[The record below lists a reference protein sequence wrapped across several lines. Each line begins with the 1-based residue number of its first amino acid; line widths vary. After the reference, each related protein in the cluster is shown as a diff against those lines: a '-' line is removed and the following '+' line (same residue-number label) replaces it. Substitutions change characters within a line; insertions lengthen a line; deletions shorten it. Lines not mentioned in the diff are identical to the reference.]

1 MKKIKLL
8 VLLCLLSLTSCNTQ
22 SNIKEYDNNTYDEDK
37 VLLKDF
43 TLNNA
48 RDCVRGIRAYRY
60 NSNRFAIDIF
70 YYLEKT
76 ITEVSFHS
84 YVEGYVVMAREFDP
98 LDRMHEYLDLAQ
110 NENEKINGVIYSW
123 NKKDIDDRPL
133 IPIFVTYETVY
144 TLTEAYNLN
153 YINDDNLSNI
163 NNLYNNHLDEC
174 KVKIRF
180 FSYNTF

>member
-1 MKKIKLL
+1 
-8 VLLCLLSLTSCNTQ
+8 
-22 SNIKEYDNNTYDEDK
+22 
-37 VLLKDF
+37 
-43 TLNNA
+43 
-48 RDCVRGIRAYRY
+48 
-60 NSNRFAIDIF
+60 
-70 YYLEKT
+70 
-76 ITEVSFHS
+76 
-84 YVEGYVVMAREFDP
+84 MAREFDP

-110 NENEKINGVIYSW
+110 NENEKINGIIYSW

-163 NNLYNNHLDEC
+163 KDLYNNHLDEC
-174 KVKIRF
+174 KVNIRF